1 MASST
6 VWTCPTC
13 KRVRRTIF
21 CPQCGEERL
30 RPNDLSA
37 RDVAAQMARG
47 FSTIDGKLLRS
58 FRSILTGPGTL
69 TAAHVAGRR
78 RAFIGPLA
86 MFFIANALFVGV
98 QSLTGTNILSTPLD
112 SHLHHQDW
120 SALAQA
126 MVQDRLSATHQT
138 LPTLSRAFDQAVI
151 FNAKALMILM
161 VLGFTPFLF
170 LSFGTTERPAG
181 AQAVFALHLYA
192 FVLILLCVAVLIAAA
207 ELFAGGAGMRSP
219 VVDVALSL
227 ISVMVCAGYIYA
239 AIGAAYGA
247 TGGLRIAKALILTAI
262 VAGLFVGY
270 RFAIFVITLYSV

>member
-6 VWTCPTC
+6 VWTCPAC
-13 KRVRRTIF
+13 KRVRRTLF

-30 RPNDLSA
+30 RPHDLSA
-37 RDVAAQMARG
+37 RDVAAQMAKG

-58 FRSILTGPGTL
+58 FRSILTAPGTL

-78 RAFIGPLA
+78 RTFIGPLA
-86 MFFIANALFVGV
+86 LFFIANALFVGV

-120 SALAQA
+120 SALART
-126 MVQDRLSATHQT
+126 MVQDRLSASHQT
-138 LPTLSRAFDQAVI
+138 LGGLTPAFDQAAI

-161 VLGFTPFLF
+161 VLAFTPFLF
-170 LSFGTTERPAG
+170 LAFGRTDRPAG

-192 FVLILLCVAVLIAAA
+192 FVLILLCVAVLVAEA
-207 ELFAGGAGMRSP
+207 ELLAGGAGIRSP
-219 VVDVALSL
+219 VVDVGLALLS
-227 ISVMVCAGYIYA
+227 IMACAAYIYA
-239 AIGAAYGA
+239 AIGPAYGA
-247 TGGLRIAKALILTAI
+247 TGGKRVAKALILTAI
-262 VAGLFVGY
+262 VAALFVGY